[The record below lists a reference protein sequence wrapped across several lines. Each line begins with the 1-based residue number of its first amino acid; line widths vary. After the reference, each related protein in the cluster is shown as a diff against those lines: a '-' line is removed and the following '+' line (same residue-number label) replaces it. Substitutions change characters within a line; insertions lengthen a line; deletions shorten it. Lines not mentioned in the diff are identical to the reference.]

1 MPKPEARKI
10 KRTDKICLFTPLQG
24 ALLITLTLLRLCNT
38 DTYSRSADTQSEHSL
53 LKANAEPQAVIRQ
66 SPHVGFR
73 LKFEN
78 PVHCLGSVLAS
89 MHYLPHMAV
98 PRCC

>member
-10 KRTDKICLFTPLQG
+10 KRIDKISLFTPLQG

-38 DTYSRSADTQSEHSL
+38 DTYSRSADTQSEHSV
-53 LKANAEPQAVIRQ
+53 LKANAEPQAVNWQ

-73 LKFEN
+73 LKCEN
-78 PVHCLGSVLAS
+78 PVHCLAS
-89 MHYLPHMAV
+89 MHYLSHMAV